1 MVTMSRQNFIRGC
14 GMDNLIL
21 INNKELEVKEFQD
34 QRVITFRDIDE
45 VHERPEGT
53 AGRNFNSNKDKFI
66 AGTDYFHLSY
76 EDLRSTN
83 FVERPNPQG
92 LTLIA
97 ESGYL
102 MLVKSF
108 TDDLAWQV
116 QRQLVNTYFRGKQL
130 VGDLNSLSP
139 ELQVLINLELKQKAL
154 EQSISDAKQEI
165 QDMRDVI
172 TLDTTSWRKDSST
185 LINKMALS
193 LGGYEHIRTVREETY
208 KLLDQR
214 MGVALGIRL
223 TNKRRRMADEGV
235 CKSKRDKLNYLDIIA
250 EDKKLI
256 EGYVAIVKEMAIKH
270 GVA

>member
-1 MVTMSRQNFIRGC
+1 MTCELRGC
-14 GMDNLIL
+14 EMNNLVL
-21 INNKELEVKEFQD
+21 VNNKELEVKEFQD
-34 QRVITFRDIDE
+34 QRVITFKDIDA

-53 AGRNFNSNKDKFI
+53 ARKRFNDNKDRFI
-66 AGTDYFHLSY
+66 DGIDFFEVSPKNGQTLTDYGFS
-76 EDLRSTN
+76 E
-83 FVERPNPQG
+83 FAPVG
-92 LTLIA
+92 TLIT

-172 TLDTTSWRKDSST
+172 TLDTTSWRKDSSA

-235 CKSKRDKLNYLDIIA
+235 CKSKRDKLNYSRILST
-250 EDKKLI
+250 ERRT
-256 EGYVAIVKEMAIKH
+256 Y
-270 GVA
+270 